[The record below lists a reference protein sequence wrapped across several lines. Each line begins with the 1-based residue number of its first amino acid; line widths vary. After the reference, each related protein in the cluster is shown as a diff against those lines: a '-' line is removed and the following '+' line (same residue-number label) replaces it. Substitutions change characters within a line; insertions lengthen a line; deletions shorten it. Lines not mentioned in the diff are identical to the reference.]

1 MIYWRY
7 YCVSEVLMDLR
18 LVCVI
23 MPRSRCLLSSLWK
36 PSVAGS
42 PFKSSRGYGS
52 SSLRP
57 LRNGHDRGPPPQ
69 SQTSPTQCPPDLR
82 PCLYLPASTP
92 PCARMICEPEL
103 SCAGM
108 CNGTPDKHMVMIVRF
123 LVSATTF
130 ESLSCKSLSNM
141 HAHFIFIAHDI
152 SLHVFLY
159 AVLLFCKTVCN

>member
-7 YCVSEVLMDLR
+7 YCVSELLMDLR

-108 CNGTPDKHMVMIVRF
+108 CNGTPDKHMVMIVSF
-123 LVSATTF
+123 LVRGGGGHLTLNVASHCPMWMHITQACMSVWMLWCF
-130 ESLSCKSLSNM
+130 YSLRLW
-141 HAHFIFIAHDI
+141 
-152 SLHVFLY
+152 
-159 AVLLFCKTVCN
+159 VCN

>member
-1 MIYWRY
+1 MIHWRY

-69 SQTSPTQCPPDLR
+69 SQTSPTPVRLT
-82 PCLYLPASTP
+82 YVPASTFQQARLRARVWYANRSFHVQA
-92 PCARMICEPEL
+92 CAMGPRTSTWSWLWGFWSARPHLNLYLANHCLIC
-103 SCAGM
+103 
-108 CNGTPDKHMVMIVRF
+108 
-123 LVSATTF
+123 
-130 ESLSCKSLSNM
+130 M
-141 HAHFIFIAHDI
+141 HISF
-152 SLHVFLY
+152 SLHMI
-159 AVLLFCKTVCN
+159 